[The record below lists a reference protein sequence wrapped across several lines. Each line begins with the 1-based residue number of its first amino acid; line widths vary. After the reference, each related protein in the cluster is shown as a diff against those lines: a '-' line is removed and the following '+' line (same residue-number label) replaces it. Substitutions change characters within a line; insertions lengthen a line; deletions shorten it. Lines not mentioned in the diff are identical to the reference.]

1 MRTLKL
7 ILGSI
12 LIVAAFV
19 LVVWLMTK
27 GGGGL
32 ARNW

>member
-1 MRTLKL
+1 MSRVRL

-27 GGGGL
+27 GAGGL
-32 ARNW
+32 ASNR